1 VAVPLR
7 VLSYN
12 VHGQHDDRTALAAV
26 VRALAPDV
34 VVVQEGPRRFRWRQ
48 KTASLADRLGVVVA
62 AGGLPSLGNVLLTSL
77 RVRVGETWCLRYP
90 LTPGRHLR
98 GAVFA
103 TCAVPGAAFAVTG
116 THLATDPV
124 DRPTQAAAWRAA
136 AAAVDLPLI
145 AAADTN
151 DDPGGAAWAVVSK
164 GLIDAAEAAGHADR
178 PTFPAAGATRR
189 IDGVFLDPRIEVTG
203 YEVVDTPEARRASD
217 HLPVLVD
224 VLLPAGPS

>member
-12 VHGQHDDRTALAAV
+12 VHGQGDDRTALAAV
-26 VRALAPDV
+26 VRGLAPDV
-34 VVVQEGPRRFRWRQ
+34 VVVQEGPRRLRWRQ
-48 KTASLADRLGVVVA
+48 KTASLADRLGMLVA

-103 TCAVPGAAFAVTG
+103 CCTVPGAAFAVTG
-116 THLATDPV
+116 SHLASDPV
-124 DRPTQAAAWRAA
+124 ERPMQAAAWRAA
-136 AAAVDLPLI
+136 IAEVDLPVI

-151 DDPGGAAWAVVSK
+151 DDPGGAAWTVASK
-164 GLIDAAEAAGHADR
+164 GLVDAAEAAGRADR

-189 IDGVFLDPRIEVTG
+189 IDGVFLDPRIGVIG
-203 YEVVDTPEARRASD
+203 YDVVDTPEARRASD

-224 VLLPAGPS
+224 LRLP